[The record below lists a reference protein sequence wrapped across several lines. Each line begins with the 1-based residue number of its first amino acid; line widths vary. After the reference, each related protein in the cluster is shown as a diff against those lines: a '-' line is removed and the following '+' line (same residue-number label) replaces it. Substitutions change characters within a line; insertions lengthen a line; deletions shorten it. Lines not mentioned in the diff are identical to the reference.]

1 TSKNMDNILLP
12 SECKDKEYIYM
23 PSDPDVFDKE
33 TYKQGGKWMLY
44 TEDSNHDS
52 YWKSLL
58 PLYHE
63 GLIIRMKASAAK
75 PTQLQMDSNSQ
86 YKIIICYTE
95 DSDDLEYVRK
105 VANAIR
111 SAVKHERIMYYKTNV
126 ATMHRLYIHEGKR
139 AVSKYMHS
147 VKGQLF
153 IRDEYERWKMV

>member
-1 TSKNMDNILLP
+1 MDNIPLP
-12 SECKDKEYIYM
+12 SDCKDKEYICM
-23 PSDPDVFDKE
+23 PSDPDDFEEVICS
-33 TYKQGGKWMLY
+33 QGGKWLLY

-52 YWKSLL
+52 HWKSLL

-63 GLIIRMKASAAK
+63 GLILGLKQR
-75 PTQLQMDSNSQ
+75 TQLKNVDQEKVIM
-86 YKIIICYTE
+86 CYTE

-111 SAVKHERIMYYKTNV
+111 SAVQHKRIMYYKTN
-126 ATMHRLYIHEGKR
+126 AASKAGLYLHEGKR

-153 IRDEYERWKMV
+153 KRDQYKRWKIV